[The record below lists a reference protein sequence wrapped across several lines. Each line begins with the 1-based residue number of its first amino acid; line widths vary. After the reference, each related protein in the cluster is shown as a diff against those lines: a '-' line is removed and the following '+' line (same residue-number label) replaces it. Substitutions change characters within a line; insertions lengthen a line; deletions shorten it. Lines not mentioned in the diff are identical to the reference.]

1 MQAEKG
7 ELMSDIALL
16 QEEFQEYSRKRRYR
30 DWDWKTPSPL
40 WAEMDRRA
48 QVLPGASAV
57 ELKAIQ
63 YEVIAERFVPHLFR
77 HTPFFFEMGLKP
89 AEARGVADYGLP
101 ASWLTHRNSGVVWKR
116 FSSEIEEYRACSRHG
131 IHLGG
136 IWDAHHHSTNSTNII
151 RFGLESFYNEAE
163 AELKNC
169 ATEAERLFLRSAMR
183 GLLAV
188 KRIAE
193 KFAEAADRKRK
204 SVSDPEETRFL
215 EMISSAARRVP
226 WKPAETFYEG
236 LAMFPFLYE
245 VIASLE
251 GNGISAFGRLDY
263 VLGPLYERDLAA
275 GRITREEAYD
285 LLCRA
290 LCFTDCRYD
299 KYGSW
304 KDAYNT
310 QENGTAMSLGGYGDD
325 GGAVCNE
332 VTMMILEVHRNLNLL
347 FPKLQLRI
355 CRETPKAFLDA
366 ANVNLLEGRNV
377 LSFLNDDCIIAAQ
390 VRAGK
395 RREDA
400 LQYAIGACWE
410 VIVEG
415 CEHSAGA
422 NCYFNLLR
430 ILELSIHDEPDVVAE
445 TGVRC
450 RKLDSCTSFEE
461 VYRCFLENVLREV
474 RRMCHTIETVGRFW
488 PEVNPSPFFSACMKD
503 CLRNHRDYTA
513 GGGRYNPHALPFAA
527 FANAVDSLLAI
538 RSLCFGENRA
548 CTLTEL
554 LDVLRRNWEG
564 AEVLRQRALCS
575 PFFGDGS
582 AESNDL
588 AKRLFDDLYRFTR
601 DLKNERGGPFQ
612 LAYYEAWEFIN
623 WGKLTR
629 ATPDGRRDGD
639 VIAQGLSPSHAHSNM
654 QLTTV
659 MNSVGRLDL
668 TLAPGNSCL
677 NISLPL
683 GKVSSDVLEGLERAF
698 IASGGAQLQPN
709 CVRREDL
716 EDAMIHPEAHRDL
729 FVRVFGF
736 SARFILLPPE
746 WQREFINRHQYSA

>member
-1 MQAEKG
+1 
-7 ELMSDIALL
+7 MSDITVL
-16 QEEFQEYSRKRRYR
+16 QEEFREYCGKRYFKN
-30 DWDWKTPSPL
+30 WDWKTPSPL
-40 WAEMDRRA
+40 WAVMDRRA
-48 QVLPGASAV
+48 GEHPGAAPA

-63 YEVIAERFVPHLFR
+63 YEVIAENFTPFLFR

-89 AEARGVADYGLP
+89 AEARGCPDYGLP
-101 ASWLTHRNSGVVWKR
+101 ASWLTHRNGKAVWEK
-116 FSSEIEEYRACSRHG
+116 FKTELEPYWACSRHG

-136 IWDAHHHSTNSTNII
+136 VWDSHHHSTNSTNII
-151 RFGLESFYNEAE
+151 GNGLESFYKEAE
-163 AELKNC
+163 SELKNC
-169 ATEAERLFLRSAMR
+169 RTEEETIFLKSAMR

-193 KFAEAADRKRK
+193 KFAEAADEKLK
-204 SVSDPEETRFL
+204 TASDPEERRFL
-215 EMISSAARRVP
+215 GMISNAARRVP

-251 GNGISAFGRLDY
+251 GNGLSAFGRLDY

-290 LCFTDCRYD
+290 LCFTDCRYN
-299 KYGSW
+299 KYGDW

-325 GGAVCNE
+325 GRPVCNE
-332 VTMMILEVHRNLNLL
+332 VTMMILDVHRNLNLL

-355 CRETPKAFLDA
+355 CRETPKAFFEA
-366 ANVNLLEGRNV
+366 ANANLLAGRNV
-377 LSFLNDDCIIAAQ
+377 LSFLNDECIIAAQ

-395 RREDA
+395 KPEDA
-400 LQYAIGACWE
+400 RHYSIGACWE

-415 CEHSAGA
+415 YEHSAGA

-430 ILELSIHDEPDVVAE
+430 ILELSIHDKPEVIAE
-445 TGVRC
+445 TGVQC
-450 RKLDSCTSFEE
+450 RRLDGSASFEE
-461 VYRCFLENVLREV
+461 LYRRYLDNVLDEV
-474 RRMCHTIETVGRFW
+474 RRMCRTIEKVGRDW
-488 PEVNPSPFFSACMKD
+488 PRVNPSPFFSACMKD
-503 CLRNHRDYTA
+503 CIRKHKDYTA

-527 FANAVDSLLAI
+527 FANAVDSLLVI
-538 RSLCFGENRA
+538 RTLCFEDA
-548 CTLTEL
+548 VCSLEEL
-554 LDVLRRNWEG
+554 LAAVRRNWEG
-564 AEVLRQRALCS
+564 CETLRRRALCA
-575 PFFGDGS
+575 PWFGDGS
-582 AESNDL
+582 PESNAF
-588 AKRLFDDLYRFTR
+588 AKRFYDDLYNNTR

-612 LAYYEAWEFIN
+612 LAFYEAWEFIN
-623 WGKLTR
+623 WGKLIN
-629 ATPDGRRDGD
+629 ATPDGRKNGE
-639 VIAQGLSPSHAHSNM
+639 VIAQGITPSHFHSDL

-659 MNSVGRLDL
+659 MNAVGKLDL
-668 TLAPGNSCL
+668 TLAPANSCL

-683 GKVSSDVLEGLERAF
+683 GQVSGDVLEGLERAF

-709 CVRREDL
+709 CIRREDL
-716 EDAMIHPEAHRDL
+716 EDAMVHPEAHRDL

-746 WQREFINRHQYSA
+746 WQREFIARHVFSA